1 MRILVDADA
10 MPGDVKRVMF
20 RAAER
25 LGIPLVLVANC
36 PLRHPEGPLFSNVVV
51 EGGFNVADDWLADSA
66 EKGDLVVTADI
77 PLAGRVVAKGA
88 LGLDPRGTLYNEENV
103 GVKLATRN
111 LMDELRG
118 ANIVEGGGPR
128 PYGKKD
134 LQRFASAFNAALQKL
149 ISAAPLGPVEK
160 QEGLP

>member
-10 MPGDVKRVMF
+10 VPGDVKRLMF

-25 LGIPLVLVANC
+25 RGVPLVLVANC
-36 PLRHPEGPLFSNVVV
+36 ALRHPDGPLFSSIVVA
-51 EGGFNVADDWLADSA
+51 GGFNVADDWLADNA
-66 EKGDLVVTADI
+66 QPGDLVITADI
-77 PLAGRVVAKGA
+77 PLAGRVVGQGA
-88 LGLDPRGTLYNEENV
+88 LALDPRGTVYSQDNV
-103 GVKLATRN
+103 GTKLANRN

-128 PYGKKD
+128 PYGRKD

-149 ISAAPLGPVEK
+149 GHPS
-160 QEGLP
+160 